1 MAAMAKIVFIFSV
14 HCLELT
20 VRFCDL
26 TQSDNS
32 VNELHLRL
40 FISVRCRCRRPGL
53 GDLETRVTL

>member
-1 MAAMAKIVFIFSV
+1 MAMAKIVCSS
-14 HCLELT
+14 HCLELS

-40 FISVRCRCRRPGL
+40 FISVRCSVGV
-53 GDLETRVTL
+53 GVQD